1 MTMRGRESGFLVT
14 VMMGIMVMLQP
25 RAREVPTVMMGI
37 MVILQPRA
45 REVPKGID
53 RKKKK
58 TKKITQP
65 VQA

>member
-1 MTMRGRESGFLVT
+1 MT